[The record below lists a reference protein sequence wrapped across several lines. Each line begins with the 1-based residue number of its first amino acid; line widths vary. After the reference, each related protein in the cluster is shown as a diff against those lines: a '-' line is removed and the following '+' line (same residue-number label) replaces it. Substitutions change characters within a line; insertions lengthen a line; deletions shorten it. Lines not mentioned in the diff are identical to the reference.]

1 MDLGIRGRKAIVCAS
16 SQGLGMA
23 CAAALA
29 AEGCDVTINGRDAE
43 KLERTARA
51 IADSTGARVQPVAAD
66 IETDEGRRALVD
78 ACPDADIL
86 VTNNAGPK
94 PGAIEDWD
102 RDAWIAALD
111 SNLLAPA
118 LMIRAVLPGMKD
130 RRFGRIVNITSA
142 MVKSPGPEMGLSTAP
157 RAGLTAL
164 CKSISRIYAPHNITI
179 NNILP
184 YRIDT
189 DRQKFFAQ
197 RSADRQGISLEAAV
211 AEITDGIAAKR
222 LGTPEEF
229 GATCAFL
236 CSSQAGFISG
246 QNIQLDGG
254 SYMGLI

>member
-23 CAAALA
+23 CAMALA
-29 AEGCDVTINGRDAE
+29 EEGCEVTINGRHAP
-43 KLERTARA
+43 KLEQTARA
-51 IADSTGARVQPVAAD
+51 IADSTGQSVHAVAAD
-66 IETDEGRRALVD
+66 IETDEGRRALAN

-86 VTNNAGPK
+86 VTNNAGPA

-111 SNLLAPA
+111 ANLLAPA

-142 MVKSPGPEMGLSTAP
+142 MVKAPGPEMGLSTAP

-164 CKSISRIYAPHNITI
+164 CKSISRVYAPHNITI
-179 NNILP
+179 NNLLP

-197 RSADRQGISLEAAV
+197 RLAERQGISQADAIAQIAGE
-211 AEITDGIAAKR
+211 IAARR

-236 CSSQAGFISG
+236 CSVQAGFISG

-254 SYMGLI
+254 SYAGLI